1 MDTLTEAGEMEEKSE
16 NELQGDAF
24 ERFVRDQL
32 HNTPKSEHKHLVS
45 TLVPLVFV
53 KAKVY
58 GISSINAV
66 ERTGSAVV
74 DLVVMLDWVDPSLA
88 EAMKQYESRSEEH

>member
-1 MDTLTEAGEMEEKSE
+1 MELTPSTPTSANAHEQLLSPMDTLTEAGEMEEKSE

-58 GISSINAV
+58 
-66 ERTGSAVV
+66 
-74 DLVVMLDWVDPSLA
+74 
-88 EAMKQYESRSEEH
+88 RSEERRVGKECVSQCRTRWSTDH